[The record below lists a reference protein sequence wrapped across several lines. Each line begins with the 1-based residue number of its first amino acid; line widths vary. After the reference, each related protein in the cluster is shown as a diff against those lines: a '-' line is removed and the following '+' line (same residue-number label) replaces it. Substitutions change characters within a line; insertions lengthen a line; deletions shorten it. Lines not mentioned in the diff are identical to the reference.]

1 MFKLNYFSLKE
12 DFEEL
17 KNSALKRD
25 KALAGG
31 KVLVKG
37 VANLGIFALTEMPVE
52 AARQVLRS
60 DKATPEQKERAR
72 QIIEKFQS
80 K

>member
-37 VANLGIFALTEMPVE
+37 AN
-52 AARQVLRS
+52 RS
-60 DKATPEQKERAR
+60 EERREGKSVSAV
-72 QIIEKFQS
+72 
-80 K
+80 